1 MCHHI
6 ILYIVYANF
15 YMTYAKLGG
24 IYMNMDIAALP
35 GLLTAQDTMNQINT
49 AILKQSLNTL
59 EDTGASMV
67 KMMEQSVNPNV
78 GQNIDAYL

>member
-1 MCHHI
+1 
-6 ILYIVYANF
+6 
-15 YMTYAKLGG
+15 
-24 IYMNMDIAALP
+24 MNMDIAALP

-67 KMMEQSVNPNV
+67 KMMEQS
-78 GQNIDAYL
+78 

>member
-35 GLLTAQDTMNQINT
+35 GLLTAQD
-49 AILKQSLNTL
+49 LNFIF
-59 EDTGASMV
+59 G
-67 KMMEQSVNPNV
+67 N
-78 GQNIDAYL
+78 

>member
-15 YMTYAKLGG
+15 YMTHAKLGG

-78 GQNIDAYL
+78 GQNIDVYL